1 MTPWLADGEDT
12 ASGCSKQIALPACM
26 SVLRVTEVTVYQGVG
41 GQAHCKRCEC
51 VSFLVKSTILDSSSK
66 QAALRMVL
74 GQSEEGRGREETYDC
89 IIKGSMT

>member
-1 MTPWLADGEDT
+1 MTPWSADGKDT
-12 ASGCSKQIALPACM
+12 DSGCSKQIALPACM
-26 SVLRVTEVTVYQGVG
+26 SVPCVTEVTVQQDVG

-66 QAALRMVL
+66 QAALRMLL

-89 IIKGSMT
+89 IIKEHMT